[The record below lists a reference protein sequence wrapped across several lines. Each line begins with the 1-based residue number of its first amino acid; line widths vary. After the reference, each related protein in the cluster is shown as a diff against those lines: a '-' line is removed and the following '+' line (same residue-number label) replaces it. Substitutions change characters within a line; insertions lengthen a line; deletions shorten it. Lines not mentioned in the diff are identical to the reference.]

1 MQRSPQAG
9 EGTLVY
15 GAPATSIEMCA
26 PVRYDARVNE
36 STIGDSAQSYVPP
49 VQMEGRHVMAHRG
62 KLLVAAAVF
71 VLSLGYLG
79 FIAFQGASAYSLTV
93 GELAERGDSV
103 YGENLRVSGKLVES
117 SFVRDESG
125 TLVHFSLADAED
137 GSRTMNVVYDGLLP
151 DLFFNEHSE
160 IVLQGTYASNGTF
173 DAQSILVKCPSKY
186 EAEAAA

>member
-1 MQRSPQAG
+1 M
-9 EGTLVY
+9 
-15 GAPATSIEMCA
+15 
-26 PVRYDARVNE
+26 NE
-36 STIGDSAQSYVPP
+36 STIGEGTHQPQSYVPP
-49 VQMEGRHVMAHRG
+49 VQMEGRSVMAHRG

-71 VLSLGYLG
+71 VLSLAYLG
-79 FIAFQGASAYSLTV
+79 FIAFQGASAYYLTV
-93 GELAERGDSV
+93 GELTQRGDSV
-103 YGENLRVSGKLVES
+103 YGQNLRVSGKLVDT

-137 GSRTMNVVYDGLLP
+137 SGETMNVVYDGLLP